1 MTAKS
6 NYAKQG
12 STTST
17 KNNKLEL
24 ITYSYKK
31 YHLHMKIKSKI
42 WIETDEGILIS
53 EGRIQLL
60 KLIEST
66 GSLNK
71 AAKEMNISYQKAW
84 KLIDASN
91 KASKEP
97 LIATQ
102 VGGNK
107 GGGTVIT
114 PYGKSLIESFEAINV
129 ACWEFLDLELK
140 KHSL

>member
-1 MTAKS
+1 
-6 NYAKQG
+6 
-12 STTST
+12 
-17 KNNKLEL
+17 
-24 ITYSYKK
+24 
-31 YHLHMKIKSKI
+31 MKIKSKI
-42 WIETDEGILIS
+42 WIETDNGILIS

-71 AAKEMNISYQKAW
+71 ASKQMNISYQKAW
-84 KLIDASN
+84 KLVDASN

-114 PYGKSLIESFEAINV
+114 PYGKSLIESYEKINV
-129 ACWEFLDLELK
+129 ACWKFLDEQLK
-140 KHSL
+140 QYSL

>member
-1 MTAKS
+1 
-6 NYAKQG
+6 
-12 STTST
+12 
-17 KNNKLEL
+17 
-24 ITYSYKK
+24 
-31 YHLHMKIKSKI
+31 MKIKSKI
-42 WIETDEGILIS
+42 WIETDDGILIS

-71 AAKEMNISYQKAW
+71 ASKQMNISYQKAW
-84 KLIDASN
+84 KLVDASN

-114 PYGKSLIESFEAINV
+114 PYGKSLIESYEKINV
-129 ACWEFLDLELK
+129 ACWKFLGEQLK
-140 KHSL
+140 QYSL

>member
-1 MTAKS
+1 
-6 NYAKQG
+6 
-12 STTST
+12 
-17 KNNKLEL
+17 
-24 ITYSYKK
+24 
-31 YHLHMKIKSKI
+31 MKIKSKI
-42 WIETDEGILIS
+42 WIETDEGIVIS

-84 KLIDASN
+84 KLVDASN
-91 KASKEP
+91 KASREP
-97 LIATQ
+97 LVATQ
-102 VGGNK
+102 IGGNK

-114 PYGKSLIESFEAINV
+114 PYGKLLIASFEKINK
-129 ACWEFLDLELK
+129 ACWEFLDVELE

>member
-1 MTAKS
+1 
-6 NYAKQG
+6 
-12 STTST
+12 
-17 KNNKLEL
+17 
-24 ITYSYKK
+24 
-31 YHLHMKIKSKI
+31 MKIKSKI
-42 WIETDEGILIS
+42 WIETDEGIIIS

-84 KLIDASN
+84 KLVDASN

-102 VGGNK
+102 IGGNK

-114 PYGKSLIESFEAINV
+114 PYGKSLIESFEKINR
-129 ACWEFLDLELK
+129 ACWEFLDLQLE

>member
-1 MTAKS
+1 
-6 NYAKQG
+6 
-12 STTST
+12 
-17 KNNKLEL
+17 
-24 ITYSYKK
+24 
-31 YHLHMKIKSKI
+31 MKIKSKI
-42 WIETDEGILIS
+42 WIESDDGILIS

-71 AAKEMNISYQKAW
+71 ASKEMNISYQKAW

-114 PYGKSLIESFEAINV
+114 PYGKSLIESYEKINV
-129 ACWEFLDLELK
+129 ACWEFLDEQLK
-140 KHSL
+140 QYSL

>member
-1 MTAKS
+1 
-6 NYAKQG
+6 
-12 STTST
+12 
-17 KNNKLEL
+17 
-24 ITYSYKK
+24 
-31 YHLHMKIKSKI
+31 MKIKSKI
-42 WIETDEGILIS
+42 WIETDDGILIS

-71 AAKEMNISYQKAW
+71 ASKQMNISYQKAW
-84 KLIDASN
+84 KLVDASN

-129 ACWEFLDLELK
+129 ACWKFLDEQLK
-140 KHSL
+140 QYSL

>member
-1 MTAKS
+1 MQII
-6 NYAKQG
+6 YDQ
-12 STTST
+12 
-17 KNNKLEL
+17 
-24 ITYSYKK
+24 YKFNRG
-31 YHLHMKIKSKI
+31 LHMKIKSKI
-42 WIETDEGILIS
+42 WIETDKGILIS

-91 KASKEP
+91 KASKDP

-107 GGGTVIT
+107 GGGTVVT
-114 PYGKSLIESFEAINV
+114 PYGKSLIESFEKINV
-129 ACWEFLDLELK
+129 ACWEFLDLQLK

>member
-1 MTAKS
+1 
-6 NYAKQG
+6 
-12 STTST
+12 
-17 KNNKLEL
+17 
-24 ITYSYKK
+24 
-31 YHLHMKIKSKI
+31 MKIKSKI
-42 WIETDEGILIS
+42 WIETDEGIIIS

-60 KLIEST
+60 KLIAST

-84 KLIDASN
+84 KLVDASN

-102 VGGNK
+102 IGGNK

-114 PYGKSLIESFEAINV
+114 PYGKLLIESFEKINS
-129 ACWEFLDLELK
+129 ACWEFLDLQLE